1 MHLALLSLSLLS
13 PIFSSPLLFSPFLS
27 LSLSP
32 SLPLFPS
39 PGIDMNPDVD
49 DWINSHCLDAD
60 VFVLVS
66 NAESTLMNAV
76 SVAQYSISIGR
87 LCHTRMMCHTPLIPI
102 RLASNLV
109 YNYVT
114 CEYTKFDV
122 V

>member
-1 MHLALLSLSLLS
+1 MISDCCVIVLYEYTYCS
-13 PIFSSPLLFSPFLS
+13 FT
-27 LSLSP
+27 LSP
-32 SLPLFPS
+32 SLPFSPS

-76 SVAQYSISIGR
+76 SVAQYSTSIGS
-87 LCHTRMMCHTPLIPI
+87 LCHTRAMCHAPLIPI
-102 RLASNLV
+102 RPASNLV
-109 YNYVT
+109 YSYIT
-114 CEYTKFDV
+114 CEYTKFEV